1 MPTSKK
7 DRKLKKRNGGMLPPL
22 DLKDPGTPS
31 VQRTCVR
38 SPEEKTGSPSAFEQ
52 MVYPQGVQKGDQPGD
67 QKEDQPGD
75 QKDNQVTLPSDVIGN
90 ILSFSVP
97 DAMVLELQGTNITVR
112 ELHRDLQGVNYTI
125 YVGNSGK
132 ITIHIGNSGVIN
144 VSHLLKGNIV
154 NLTKVHSVGNCR
166 LAQDSFRGAIS
177 LTHIPADVQTWQ
189 FPTEIKDLFKDSPS
203 FNAQQQVRNL
213 PGTVLPRS
221 TFGMNNKNTL
231 CNVDTE
237 YGVTHRDLV
246 YGNTNLNS
254 DVFGIIQDYLQSRQ
268 VVIELKITA
277 PVYELISQINSK
289 TSELSVVFRRIG
301 DTIVLKMTG
310 IKLLDLN
317 KMLGPFISTLI
328 RVEDFG
334 QSRIVPGCFYGASS
348 LVSIPDFHP
357 GQLPSNCAHL
367 FFGCKKMQFRN
378 IPFKTGHVTNMS
390 FMFAHC
396 DSFNP
401 VEIAMETK
409 NVTDMSGM
417 FRGCK
422 LLNVEIP
429 FDTTNVMFMSN
440 MFNGCISFRY
450 PVNFDTS
457 SVISMKDIFIGSCS
471 YFFDLDA
478 EEYYED
484 PNPPDEAKYD
494 AEFGP
499 RYGPAILDHNL
510 ESDFDENQYEYAQ
523 DLMNNRLDDRSDSEW
538 D

>member
-7 DRKLKKRNGGMLPPL
+7 VRTSRKKSGNNPP
-22 DLKDPGTPS
+22 DPCTPS
-31 VQRTCVR
+31 GRWTGVR
-38 SPEEKTGSPSAFEQ
+38 PPEKKKGSPSAFEN
-52 MVYPQGVQKGDQPGD
+52 MVYPQGDQKGDHP
-67 QKEDQPGD
+67 EDQ
-75 QKDNQVTLPSDVIGN
+75 QVKLPSEIIDN
-90 ILSFSVP
+90 ILSFSGTEKL
-97 DAMVLELQGTNITVR
+97 VLELRGTNITVK
-112 ELHRDLQGVNYTI
+112 ELHRDLQDVKYMI
-125 YVGNSGK
+125 YIGKSGL
-132 ITIHIGNSGVIN
+132 IAVHIENREILSISQLLREN
-144 VSHLLKGNIV
+144 IQHLI
-154 NLTKVHSVGNCR
+154 KVHSVGNCQ
-166 LAQDSFRGAIS
+166 LAQNSFRGAIS
-177 LTHIPADVQTWQ
+177 LTHFPADVQTWQ
-189 FPTEIKDLFKDSPS
+189 FPTENKDMFKDSPS
-203 FNAQQQVRNL
+203 FNAQQQARNL

-237 YGVTHRDLV
+237 YGVTHRELV

-254 DVFGIIQDYLQSRQ
+254 DISGIIQDYLQSRQ

-277 PVYELISQINSK
+277 PVYELISQINSEM
-289 TSELSVVFRRIG
+289 SALSVIFRRSG

-367 FFGCKKMQFRN
+367 FFGCKKMKFRN
-378 IPFKTGHVTNMS
+378 GIPFKTGHVTNMS

-429 FDTTNVMFMSN
+429 FDTTNVMFMSD
-440 MFNGCISFRY
+440 MFNGCSSLRY
-450 PVNFDTS
+450 PVDFNMS
-457 SVISMKDIFIGSCS
+457 SVISMKDIFIDSCS

-484 PNPPDEAKYD
+484 PNLPDEAKYD

-499 RYGPAILDHNL
+499 RYGPATLDDNL

-523 DLMNNRLDDRSDSEW
+523 GLMNNRLGDRSDPEW